1 MRPLGNRVLVK
12 RIISEAKKGAVLLVS
27 SEEKVKTGLVI
38 ATGPGKLDC
47 NGDYM
52 GSLVEEQDKV
62 IFPMY
67 AGTPVTVNDTNDEY
81 LIISED
87 EILAVLED

>member
-1 MRPLGNRVLVK
+1 MSPLGNRLLVK
-12 RIISEAKKGAVLLVS
+12 IYVKENIKGSLLLLKS
-27 SEEKVKTGLVI
+27 DEKVKTGYVK
-38 ATGPGKLDC
+38 ASGPGRLSKEGYVMPMEVAI
-47 NGDYM
+47 N
-52 GSLVEEQDKV
+52 DKV

-67 AGTPVTVNDTNDEY
+67 AGTPVTVDDTNDEY

>member
-12 RIISEAKKGAVLLVS
+12 RIIPEAKKGAVLLVT

-38 ATGPGKLDC
+38 AIGLRC
-47 NGDYM
+47 V
-52 GSLVEEQDKV
+52 VEETNKV